1 MLDSQKLSIDEVL
14 ICYEE
19 DVIKLLKFLPWL
31 EKVSGGE
38 TSSIYNGEG
47 IEKTTMPVPVYD
59 STLLNFIK
67 VVETT
72 EFMNR
77 NYVYTYSRYNIKSA
91 KDELSVI
98 EDCTL
103 LDMVVLGD
111 ILSKYILLG
120 RVKGLVW
127 SEGIKNGVYLALVL
141 KFKELMEIR
150 KKLI

>member
-19 DVIKLLKFLPWL
+19 DVIKLLKFLPLL

-47 IEKTTMPVPVYD
+47 IEKTIMPVPVYD

-67 VVETT
+67 VAETT

-98 EDCTL
+98 EHHIVML
-103 LDMVVLGD
+103 
-111 ILSKYILLG
+111 K
-120 RVKGLVW
+120 RV
-127 SEGIKNGVYLALVL
+127 
-141 KFKELMEIR
+141 M
-150 KKLI
+150 